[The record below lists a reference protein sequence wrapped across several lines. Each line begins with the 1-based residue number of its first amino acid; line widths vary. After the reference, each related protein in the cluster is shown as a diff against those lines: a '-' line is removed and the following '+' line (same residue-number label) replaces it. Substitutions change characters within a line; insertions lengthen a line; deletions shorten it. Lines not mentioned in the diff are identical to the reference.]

1 MNKSLKSVSGLF
13 VKIGIFAI
21 AMGILEAIVVV
32 YIRQLYH
39 PAGFDF
45 PLKATSPELVH
56 SELIREITTIIML
69 VMIALIAGKNF
80 LQKLSYFIYCFGI
93 WDIFYYVGLKL
104 FLNWPPSFFT
114 WDVLFL
120 IPVPW
125 IGPVLAPIICS
136 LTMILL
142 AMCIVY
148 KQEKGYEVRL
158 KFSGWTLIIVGA
170 ATIFSSFIWD
180 YTGIIIS
187 GGFLS
192 DYWTLVTNE
201 KFYDIVTKYI
211 PAYYNWYMF
220 AVGEILIVTAILL
233 IIKRAKKNLNRLI
246 ANRIH

>member
-1 MNKSLKSVSGLF
+1 MSKSLKSVSGLF
-13 VKIGIFAI
+13 IKIGIFAI

-32 YIRQLYH
+32 YIRKLYH

-56 SELIREITTIIML
+56 TELIREITTIIML
-69 VMIALIAGKNF
+69 IMIAVITGKNF
-80 LQKLSYFIYCFGI
+80 LQKFSYFIYCFGV

-148 KQEKGYEVRL
+148 LQVKGYEVRL
-158 KFSGWTLIIVGA
+158 KFSVWALIIVGA
-170 ATIFSSFIWD
+170 AIIFSSFIWD
-180 YTGIIIS
+180 YIGIIFS
-187 GGFLS
+187 GGFIS

-201 KFYDIVTKYI
+201 QFQSIVTKHI
-211 PAYYNWYMF
+211 PTYYNWYLFVIGELMILG
-220 AVGEILIVTAILL
+220 AVVLIL
-233 IIKRAKKNLNRLI
+233 KRAKLKPE
-246 ANRIH
+246 

>member
-1 MNKSLKSVSGLF
+1 MSKSLKSFSGLF

-32 YIRQLYH
+32 YIRKLYH

-45 PLKATSPELVH
+45 PLMVTSPEFVH
-56 SELIREITTIIML
+56 TELIREITTIIML
-69 VMIALIAGKNF
+69 VMIALIAGKDF
-80 LQKLSYFIYCFGI
+80 LQKFSYFIYCFGV

-125 IGPVLAPIICS
+125 IGPVLVPIICS

-142 AMCIVY
+142 AMCIFY
-148 KQEKGYEVRL
+148 LQEKGYVVRL
-158 KFSGWTLIIVGA
+158 KISDWALIIVGA
-170 ATIFSSFIWD
+170 AVIFSTFIWD
-180 YTGIIIS
+180 YTSIIIG

-201 KFYDIVTKYI
+201 KFQGIVTKYI
-211 PAYYNWYMF
+211 PAYYNWYLF
-220 AVGEILIVTAILL
+220 AIGEILILAAVLL
-233 IIKRAKKNLNRLI
+233 TIKRTLLKT
-246 ANRIH
+246 